1 MFEKQRVELVSV
13 SYNQKNVSPSCRDII
28 VSLLWKMIIY
38 FQLLS
43 IHALTFWGIKT
54 EGGGGGGTDPPV
66 PPHAT
71 ALLLIHIVLTL
82 LLLE

>member
-54 EGGGGGGTDPPV
+54 EGGGEGTDPPV